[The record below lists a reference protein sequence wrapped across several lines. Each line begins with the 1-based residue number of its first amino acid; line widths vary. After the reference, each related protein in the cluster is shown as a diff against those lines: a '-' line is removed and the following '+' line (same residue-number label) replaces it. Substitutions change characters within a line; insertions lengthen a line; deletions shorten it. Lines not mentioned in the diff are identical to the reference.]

1 MLTSQHQLSL
11 SLFLIKHDRGAL
23 CRVYLNKVTNHR
35 LAPVVVP
42 PHACFPCTELCFSS
56 GTAPQPHPG
65 PVSKVPRRL
74 PHVRLQLGAL
84 PCRDL
89 TELQPSMKRMH
100 LFTHTYF
107 RYNTCMI
114 LVEKMV
120 VVFYLPLPWYFS
132 TNLPLTYLHL
142 CRMKP

>member
-1 MLTSQHQLSL
+1 MEVFFFLPCMLTNQHQLSL

-89 TELQPSMKRMH
+89 TELQPPMKRMH

-107 RYNTCMI
+107 HYN
-114 LVEKMV
+114 K
-120 VVFYLPLPWYFS
+120 
-132 TNLPLTYLHL
+132 YLHDFGRKDGSCIL
-142 CRMKP
+142 SPFAMVF